1 MARYRKIDPRI
12 WFDERFTAFDPFEK
26 LVWFSFLTHPLMTP
40 MGVGVIAPSFIDD
53 VLGNDRTFCFRCQ
66 DLCGKPEHFA
76 HTYMD
81 TYIKE
86 GMIYR
91 DTHLIIVKNYL
102 VYNRPD
108 NPKQLLSWLGS
119 VEELPRSEKFA
130 ELRDHLFKTLAGQPE
145 WLFKGLLDPLAAQQ
159 NRTLSEK
166 FWERVGLTESVEP
179 SVNKTSHIGMPIPIA
194 KKRDTVPKKTGYQEQ
209 EQEQEQE
216 QGIVLSE
223 PDKPDSD
230 HPTSSIDPDIVIMLH
245 RCPKLSILNHGNC
258 KVFWDGIIASV
269 ETYKLGAEWLNKE
282 LIGLNAWMV
291 TKNKGATTIQGAQR
305 RVGFWIRRALD
316 RVEETR

>member
-1 MARYRKIDPRI
+1 MKRYRKIDPRI
-12 WFDERFTAFDPFEK
+12 WSDEKFTALSLRDK
-26 LVWFSFLTHPLMTP
+26 LITFYCITAQSNRIGLFLFSPAKGAEDLKLSFRTFAEGFGKVSKTLNFSFDKINRVLYLPTWWKYNCPENPNVLKACLSDLHDLPKTPLIEPFSNNKQYLPETFHQTFREGLAFFRETFP
-40 MGVGVIAPSFIDD
+40 QTFAP
-53 VLGNDRTFCFRCQ
+53 
-66 DLCGKPEHFA
+66 
-76 HTYMD
+76 
-81 TYIKE
+81 
-86 GMIYR
+86 
-91 DTHLIIVKNYL
+91 
-102 VYNRPD
+102 
-108 NPKQLLSWLGS
+108 
-119 VEELPRSEKFA
+119 
-130 ELRDHLFKTLAGQPE
+130 
-145 WLFKGLLDPLAAQQ
+145 PLA
-159 NRTLSEK
+159 
-166 FWERVGLTESVEP
+166 
-179 SVNKTSHIGMPIPIA
+179 
-194 KKRDTVPKKTGYQEQ
+194 DQEQ